1 MTNPHPIDL
10 IIPVKSLS
18 EAKTRLRGAVDGG
31 TGKMNA
37 HKRLVLAIVLDTVCA
52 ALRARAVDS
61 VLVVTPDP
69 VVARSVE
76 RLGARVLGNEPA
88 GGVNS
93 ALNHGAALLER
104 ERPGRVVGALL
115 ADLPALRHREL
126 SAFISAADGRRAY
139 CADRDGKGTT
149 LLLSAAGEGLF
160 PAFGIGSA
168 LAHQAS
174 GAIALEGEWTSLRS
188 DVDTASD
195 LRTVRGLGF
204 GARMAALG
212 SAREFAF
219 LDKHEAAMI
228 DFARRWQPFGGGT
241 ADDIFITFG
250 VPPRPY
256 FKQLTALL
264 SSNVTP
270 ELAQSQREKL
280 LRQAKLRLAE
290 EDRITRIPRL
300 QSQR

>member
-1 MTNPHPIDL
+1 MTNPNPIDL

-18 EAKTRLRGAVDGG
+18 ESKTRLRGAADGG

-88 GGVNS
+88 GGVNA

-104 ERPGRVVGALL
+104 ERPGRVVGALP

-126 SAFISAADGRRAY
+126 SAFISAADGRRAF

-174 GAIALEGEWTSLRS
+174 GAIALEGEWPSLRS

-204 GARMAALG
+204 GSRMAALG

-228 DFARRWQPFGGGT
+228 DFARRWQPFGGGS
-241 ADDIFITFG
+241 ADDIFTTFG

-256 FKQLTALL
+256 FKKLTALL

-270 ELAQSQREKL
+270 ELAESQREKL
-280 LRQAKLRLAE
+280 LRQAKLRFVE
-290 EDRITRIPRL
+290 EDRTIRPRL
-300 QSQR
+300 QNQR

>member
-18 EAKTRLRGAVDGG
+18 EAKTRLRGAADGG
-31 TGKMNA
+31 TGTMNA
-37 HKRLVLAIVLDTVCA
+37 HKRLVLALVLDTVCA
-52 ALRARAVDS
+52 ALRAQAVDS

-88 GGVNS
+88 GGLNA

-104 ERPGRVVGALL
+104 ERPGRVVGALP

-126 SAFISAADGRRAY
+126 SAFISAADGRRAL

-149 LLLSAAGEGLF
+149 LLLSAAGEGLS

-174 GAIALEGEWTSLRS
+174 GAIVLEGEWPSLRS

-195 LRTVRGLGF
+195 LRTV
-204 GARMAALG
+204 
-212 SAREFAF
+212 
-219 LDKHEAAMI
+219 
-228 DFARRWQPFGGGT
+228 GGW
-241 ADDIFITFG
+241 D
-250 VPPRPY
+250 
-256 FKQLTALL
+256 
-264 SSNVTP
+264 
-270 ELAQSQREKL
+270 
-280 LRQAKLRLAE
+280 
-290 EDRITRIPRL
+290 
-300 QSQR
+300 

>member
-18 EAKTRLRGAVDGG
+18 EAKTRLRGAADGG

-52 ALRARAVDS
+52 ALRAQAVDS

-88 GGVNS
+88 GGLNA

-104 ERPGRVVGALL
+104 ERPGRVVGALP

-126 SAFISAADGRRAY
+126 SAFISAADGRRAL

-149 LLLSAAGEGLF
+149 LLLSAAGEGLS

-174 GAIALEGEWTSLRS
+174 GAIVLEGEWPSLRS

-195 LRTVRGLGF
+195 LRTVGRLGLG
-204 GARMAALG
+204 ARTAALG
-212 SAREFAF
+212 SASEFAF

-228 DFARRWQPFGGGT
+228 DFACRWQPFGGGT
-241 ADDIFITFG
+241 SDDIFSTFG

-256 FKQLTALL
+256 FTQLTALL
-264 SSNVTP
+264 SSSVTP
-270 ELAQSQREKL
+270 ELAESQRVKL
-280 LRQAKLRLAE
+280 LRQAKLRLVE
-290 EDRITRIPRL
+290 EGGNIRTPRL
-300 QSQR
+300 QNR

>member
-1 MTNPHPIDL
+1 MTNPHRIDL
-10 IIPVKSLS
+10 IIPVKSLN
-18 EAKTRLRGAVDGG
+18 EAKTRLRGAADGG

-52 ALRARAVDS
+52 ALRAQAVDS

-88 GGVNS
+88 GGLNA

-104 ERPGRVVGALL
+104 ERPGRVVGALP

-126 SAFISAADGRRAY
+126 SAFISAADGRRAL

-174 GAIALEGEWTSLRS
+174 GAIVLEGEWPSLRS

-195 LRTVRGLGF
+195 LRTVGGLGF

-212 SAREFAF
+212 SASEFAF
-219 LDKHEAAMI
+219 WDKHEAAMI

-241 ADDIFITFG
+241 SDDIFSTFG

-256 FKQLTALL
+256 FTQLTALL
-264 SSNVTP
+264 SSSVTP
-270 ELAQSQREKL
+270 ELAESQRVKL
-280 LRQAKLRLAE
+280 LRQAKLRLVE
-290 EDRITRIPRL
+290 EDGNIRTPRL
-300 QSQR
+300 QNR